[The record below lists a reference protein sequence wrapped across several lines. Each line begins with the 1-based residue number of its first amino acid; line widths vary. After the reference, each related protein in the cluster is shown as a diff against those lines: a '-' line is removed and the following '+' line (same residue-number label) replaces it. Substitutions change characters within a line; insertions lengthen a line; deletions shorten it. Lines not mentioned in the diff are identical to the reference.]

1 MTETRQETSMS
12 GGVGSDAWH
21 SYLENARVWFFA
33 TVFIFILSANWAGL
47 VPGVGSIG
55 WGRQT
60 TQGFVIGE
68 PLPRG
73 AHAT

>member
-1 MTETRQETSMS
+1 MMETRQETSMS
-12 GGVGSDAWH
+12 GGVGNDAWH

-33 TVFIFILSANWAGL
+33 TVLIFILSANWAGL

-60 TQGFVIGE
+60 RRRSSSSSRCCTA
-68 PLPRG
+68 PTP
-73 AHAT
+73 T